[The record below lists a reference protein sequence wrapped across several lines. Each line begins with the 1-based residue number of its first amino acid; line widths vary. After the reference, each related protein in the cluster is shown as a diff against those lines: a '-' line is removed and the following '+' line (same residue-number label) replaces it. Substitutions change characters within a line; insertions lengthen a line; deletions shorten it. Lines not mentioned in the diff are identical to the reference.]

1 MATDHFSINS
11 GKKGAV
17 VEHARYIT
25 RQGKYSKQE
34 DLGDAGYGNL
44 PAWAGDDPLEFWR
57 AADKYERA
65 NGAVYREYVIAFP
78 AELDQEKHK
87 ELARRFVQ
95 SVVGD
100 KPYQY
105 AIHEPVASLG
115 GVRNP
120 HIHLMFSD
128 RMPDGIERPREQT
141 FARYN
146 AKNPERGGCRKDS
159 GGMNRMEL
167 RDAAKGKRRLVA
179 DIRNEMLA
187 EIGVSARVD
196 HRSYRE
202 RGVERA
208 PERHLGPA
216 RIRSMSD
223 KEKASYI
230 GLRSG
235 G

>member
-1 MATDHFSINS
+1 MATDHFSISS

-34 DLGDAGYGNL
+34 DIVEVGYGNL
-44 PAWAGDDPLEFWR
+44 PAWAGADPLNFWR
-57 AADKYERA
+57 AADRYERA
-65 NGAVYREYVIAFP
+65 NGAVYREYVIALP
-78 AELDQEKHK
+78 VELGWEELK
-87 ELARRFVQ
+87 ELARRIVQ
-95 SVVGD
+95 RMVGD

-105 AIHEPVASLG
+105 AIHDPVASLA

-128 RMPDGIERPREQT
+128 RVPDGIERTREQT

-159 GGMNRMEL
+159 GGMNSMEL
-167 RDAAKGKRRLVA
+167 RDAAKRKRRLVA
-179 DIRNEMLA
+179 DIQNEMLA
-187 EIGVSARVD
+187 EVGVTARVD
-196 HRSYRE
+196 HRSYAE

-216 RIRSMSD
+216 RIRGMSD
-223 KEKASYI
+223 TEKASYI

-235 G
+235 S